1 MLNLVSVDN
10 SFDDNILVSLA
21 KSGDSVALSRLIE
34 RYSNIVLQKA
44 KSFNNL
50 NGLDSEDLY
59 QEGMIG
65 FVSSIYSFDESRGA
79 KFSTY
84 SVVLAVN
91 KMLTAIRD
99 SNNDSSMPMI
109 AYVSLDDSLELLSHS
124 PSPEEFAIY
133 RDELAK
139 VMEYIEDNLS
149 KKERKV
155 FKLILLGVSYS
166 EIADIIDCSVKSVDN
181 SIQRIRRKIRAFKA
195 EQN

>member
-1 MLNLVSVDN
+1 MLNLISVDN
-10 SFDDNILVSLA
+10 SFDDNTLVTLA
-21 KSGDSVALSRLIE
+21 KSGDSVALSKLIE
-34 RYSNIVLQKA
+34 RYSNIVFQKA
-44 KSFNNL
+44 NSFNNL
-50 NGLDSEDLY
+50 NGLENEDLY

-65 FVSSIYSFDESRGA
+65 FVSSIYSFDETRGA

-84 SVVLAVN
+84 SVVSAVN

-99 SNNDSSMPMI
+99 SNNESSMPMI

-149 KKERKV
+149 KMERKV

-181 SIQRIRRKIRAFKA
+181 SVQRIRRKIRTFMA
-195 EQN
+195 EQK